1 MITASSSTDNRYNQL
16 SSQLLQ
22 SQISSG
28 NAFSKNHKLMLVTC
42 SGGGELV
49 TSGSRHYCKTR
60 FFRVPFISRISRA
73 RQIRENNGHAK
84 IR

>member
-1 MITASSSTDNRYNQL
+1 MNLTWSYYFLFHKNDFSHKRQEVYDCKLKIEKMITGRAL
-16 SSQLLQ
+16 
-22 SQISSG
+22 
-28 NAFSKNHKLMLVTC
+28 K
-42 SGGGELV
+42 
-49 TSGSRHYCKTR
+49 YCKTR